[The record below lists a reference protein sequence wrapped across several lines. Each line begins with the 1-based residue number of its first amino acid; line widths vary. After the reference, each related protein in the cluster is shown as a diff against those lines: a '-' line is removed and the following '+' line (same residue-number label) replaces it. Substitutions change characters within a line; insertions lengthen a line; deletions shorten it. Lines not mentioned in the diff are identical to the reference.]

1 MSVQQVLEE
10 AFLPLVG
17 GTAPPVVN
25 GASRTDAGVHAHGQV
40 ASVQVAVAHDV
51 GAIQRALNVR
61 LPVDIR
67 VLDVRDAREGFHA
80 RYDAR
85 GKSYRYRVVTAPV
98 ATPFERWFVW
108 HAPGP
113 RDVEAMRRAAAVL
126 VGRHDFASFQAAG
139 ASVPDAVRTISRL
152 EIQEAP
158 GALVFDIEGDGFLRH
173 MVRTIVGTLCEMG
186 SGSRDAAAMGG
197 ILAARSRPAAGRTAP
212 ASGLTLVEV
221 RY

>member
-1 MSVQQVLEE
+1 VQQVLEE

-25 GASRTDAGVHAHGQV
+25 GASRTDAGVHAYGQV
-40 ASVQVAVAHDV
+40 ASVQLAVSHDA

-61 LPVDIR
+61 LPVDVR
-67 VLDVRDAREGFHA
+67 VLDVRDAPEGFHA

-85 GKSYRYRVVTAPV
+85 GKAYRYHVVTAPV

-113 RDVEAMRRAAAVL
+113 RDVEAMRQAAAVL
-126 VGRHDFASFQAAG
+126 VGRHDFASFQATG
-139 ASVPDAVRTISRL
+139 SSVPDAVRTITRL

-158 GALVFDIEGDGFLRH
+158 GALVFEVDGDGFLRH
-173 MVRTIVGTLCEMG
+173 MVRAIVGTLCEMG
-186 SGSRDAAAMGG
+186 SGSRDAAAMSE

>member
-25 GASRTDAGVHAHGQV
+25 GASRTDAGVHAQGQV
-40 ASVQVAVAHDV
+40 ASVQVAVSHDV
-51 GAIQRALNVR
+51 AAIQRALNVR
-61 LPVDIR
+61 LPT
-67 VLDVRDAREGFHA
+67 DVRVVDLREAPDGFHA

-85 GKSYRYRVVTAPV
+85 SKSYRYRVVTAPV
-98 ATPFERWFVW
+98 ASPFERWFVW

-113 RDVEAMRRAAAVL
+113 RDLAAMRRAAAVL
-126 VGRHDFASFQAAG
+126 VGRHDFTSFQAAG
-139 ASVPDAVRTISRL
+139 SSVPDAVRTITRL
-152 EIQEAP
+152 EIVEAP
-158 GALVFDIEGDGFLRH
+158 GALTFEVEGDGFLRH
-173 MVRTIVGTLCEMG
+173 MVRALVGTICEMG
-186 SGSRDAAAMGG
+186 SGSREADAMGA

-212 ASGLTLVEV
+212 ASGLTLIEV